1 MRIAAKVRPR
11 RRPPPPRRLA
21 NATRRGRSPTIPGL
35 PSPDPTTKPAAR
47 IALVVS
53 RYNAAVTD
61 ALRAG
66 ALRAYAARGGDPSTI
81 LIAETPGAYELTAV
95 CLAAAGRPDIAGVVA
110 LGCIVQGET
119 IHDEVLAHAVAWG
132 LTDVTLKTGKPIG
145 FGVLTVRDAEQAR
158 ARAGG
163 EHGNKGEDA
172 MHALLDA
179 IAAIDHLR
187 GAPQRVS
194 LSERRAPDKTRPQ
207 TPDQDA

>member
-1 MRIAAKVRPR
+1 MRIAANVRTAAA
-11 RRPPPPRRLA
+11 RRLPD
-21 NATRRGRSPTIPGL
+21 ATRRGRSPTIRTL
-35 PSPDPTTKPAAR
+35 PPPVPTTKLDAR

-61 ALRAG
+61 ALREG
-66 ALRAYAARGGDPSTI
+66 ALRAYAARGGDPSTV
-81 LIAETPGAYELTAV
+81 LIAPAPGAYELTAV
-95 CLAAAGRPDIAGVVA
+95 CLAAAERPEIAGVVA

-119 IHDEVLAHAVAWG
+119 IHDEVLAHAVAKG
-132 LTDVTLKTGKPIG
+132 LTDVTLKTGKPVG

-179 IAAIDHLR
+179 IATIDHLR
-187 GAPQRVS
+187 GDPQRVS
-194 LSERRAPDKTRPQ
+194 LSQRRAPDKTRSQ
-207 TPDQDA
+207 TPGQDA